1 MEAVEKMTPEEAAKY
16 MGISTNIL
24 RLGLQ
29 QGKFP
34 FGVAI
39 QSTPSHYTYWISR
52 KKFMSYLE
60 LEDHQKGG
68 SNGT

>member
-29 QGKFP
+29 QNKFP

-52 KKFMSYLE
+52 KKFMNYLE
-60 LEDHQKGG
+60 LEEGRKQ
-68 SNGT
+68 